1 MNNMNKSD
9 SLITIEA
16 IIDAPIETV
25 WKNWTNPDDIIKW
38 NNASHDWHTTKAEND
53 LKTGGRFLFRMESK
67 DGKTGFDFEG
77 VYDTIKPHELIE
89 YTISD
94 GRKVKVIFT
103 TENAKTKI
111 VETFEAENE
120 NSLEMQ
126 LEGWQAILNN
136 FKKYTEASLVN
147 S

>member
-1 MNNMNKSD
+1 MNISD
-9 SLITIEA
+9 SLITVEA
-16 IIDAPIETV
+16 IIEAPIETV

-38 NNASHDWHTTKAEND
+38 NNASHDWHTKKAEND

-77 VYDTIKPHELIE
+77 VYDTIKPQELIE
-89 YTISD
+89 YTLSD
-94 GRKVKVIFT
+94 GRKVKVVFT
-103 TENAKTKI
+103 TENAKTKV

-147 S
+147 L